1 PQTSRNNSTQVWFGG
16 FFNPSRELSV
26 NKRVLV
32 TGGCGFIGR
41 YVTSELLEN
50 GYQVRVLDSF
60 VEQVHGQ
67 GDASIDPRIELLRGD
82 VRDAMAMRPALDGID
97 MVVHLAAEVGVGQ
110 SMYEIARYVGAN
122 DLGTAVLLEEIAR
135 TQIQRI
141 VVASSM
147 SVY

>member
-1 PQTSRNNSTQVWFGG
+1 
-16 FFNPSRELSV
+16 
-26 NKRVLV
+26 
-32 TGGCGFIGR
+32 
-41 YVTSELLEN
+41 
-50 GYQVRVLDSF
+50 
-60 VEQVHGQ
+60 QVHGQ

-147 SVY
+147 SVYGEGLYEDQGGR